1 MTCEPYRNQLLE
13 YVDGNVTGGARA
25 EIEAHL
31 AHCPGCRQEV
41 QALRDTLALVARMP
55 APEPPETFWQQ
66 YLRELRQQIAPAPR
80 LPRLRDWFTIPLLR
94 PVPALAVGIALVFA
108 VVLAWQRSPE
118 GPPLPELTSLS
129 VTQQLALSQ
138 DLDILRDMDLLE
150 DIDLLEDWELIQS
163 RTIEGPRKAT

>member
-1 MTCEPYRNQLLE
+1 MTCEAYRSRLLE
-13 YVDGNVTGGARA
+13 YVDGDLAGGAQA
-25 EIEAHL
+25 EIERHL

-41 QALRDTLALVARMP
+41 QALRETLALVARMP

-66 YLRELRQQIAPAPR
+66 YLRELRQQVAPAPR
-80 LPRLRDWFTIPLLR
+80 PTRLRDWFTIPLLR
-94 PVPALAVGIALVFA
+94 PVPALAVGIALLLA
-108 VVLAWQRSPE
+108 VVLAWQHSPE

-138 DLDILRDMDLLE
+138 DLDMLREMDLLE
-150 DIDLLEDWELIQS
+150 EIDLLEDWEVIQL